1 MWLDWATHRGSSTQS
16 KGHKEITMETIC
28 STEKIHNNA
37 CIFKPA
43 MLGMATRQG
52 LNHVIG
58 PHPEDNTHCTQ
69 SRTKT
74 ELEHLCLVE
83 AGRRFTQVSTTP
95 FLQCPLLDLFTKA
108 NLSSKVF
115 DQVLDRTFK
124 CLADT
129 DEMARHLLRA
139 LK

>member
-16 KGHKEITMETIC
+16 EGHKENTMETIC

-37 CIFKPA
+37 CMIKPA
-43 MLGMATRQG
+43 MSGMATRQG

-83 AGRRFTQVSTTP
+83 AGRCFTQASTTP
-95 FLQCPLLDLFTKA
+95 FLQPPLLDIFTKA
-108 NLSSKVF
+108 NLSTKAF
-115 DQVLDRTFK
+115 DQVLDGAFK
-124 CLADT
+124 CPEDT
-129 DEMARHLLRA
+129 DEMARHLLMA